1 MIPFF
6 RSLNE
11 LMAITQSRYSLIK
24 SYEEKEQKEHSRSTD
39 ELDRLGKRENR
50 KDKIILPSIPKSKRR
65 KWIKSKEAVSKFLDN
80 LDYNNQIQS
89 SLDLTLL
96 ERQQSYENKEIA

>member
-11 LMAITQSRYSLIK
+11 LMAITQSRTYLIK
-24 SYEEKEQKEHSRSTD
+24 SGGKSEIKAFYKNINGQKKPEKNGN
-39 ELDRLGKRENR
+39 GK
-50 KDKIILPSIPKSKRR
+50 KAVTLPSLPKSKRR

-96 ERQQSYENKEIA
+96 ERQQKYEHKDIA

>member
-1 MIPFF
+1 MMPFF

-11 LMAITQSRYSLIK
+11 LKAITQTRANPNKRVEKNELQISSRIRDNQFKVDKNSQTK
-24 SYEEKEQKEHSRSTD
+24 K
-39 ELDRLGKRENR
+39 
-50 KDKIILPSIPKSKRR
+50 KIILPTLPISKRR
-65 KWIKSKEAVSKFLDN
+65 KWIKSKEAVSKFFND

-96 ERQQSYENKEIA
+96 ESQQSYEQQDIA

>member
-11 LMAITQSRYSLIK
+11 LMAITQSNAKSQKIYENNERTKYSIIK
-24 SYEEKEQKEHSRSTD
+24 DKKTNLNKSVKMK
-39 ELDRLGKRENR
+39 K
-50 KDKIILPSIPKSKRR
+50 KIILPNLPKSNRR

-80 LDYNNQIQS
+80 FDYNNQIQS

-96 ERQQSYENKEIA
+96 ERQNKYEHRDIA

>member
-11 LMAITQSRYSLIK
+11 LMAITQSRHSLIK
-24 SYEEKEQKEHSRSTD
+24 NYEEKEQKELSRSTD
-39 ELDRLGKRENR
+39 ELYKLDRTENR
-50 KDKIILPSIPKSKRR
+50 KDKIILPSLPKLKRR

-96 ERQQSYENKEIA
+96 ERQRSYENKEIA

>member
-11 LMAITQSRYSLIK
+11 LMAITQTK
-24 SYEEKEQKEHSRSTD
+24 SIIMKRGEENEQKDLLSHRD
-39 ELDRLGKRENR
+39 EQNKLDKSENTEN
-50 KDKIILPSIPKSKRR
+50 KIILPSLPKSKRR
-65 KWIKSKEAVSKFLDN
+65 KWIKKKQAISRFFDD

-96 ERQQSYENKEIA
+96 EHQQTYEHKDIA